1 MKFIRVPDAS
11 FWQNLDNDAP
21 HNFMKL
27 LFITHYSNLYGA
39 NRSLL
44 DLIDGLKLFDVE
56 SFVIIPDNGPIE
68 DSLRSRG
75 VIYKILPVPNW
86 TASNLKPVSN
96 YRKKRT
102 IRLLLEASSEY
113 RKLIKQWSIDTVYS
127 NSSISPV
134 GRTVSYLTHKPHVW
148 HIRELLDLDYA
159 RQFIFPACLSKKYI
173 STSNAIISNSR
184 YVQDHFFSKPKK
196 KFNVVY
202 NGIAPLSKFEVL
214 KNEKR
219 VISRSKGFTFSIVG
233 LVYPRK
239 GQDTAIRAIAE
250 LKKHGLPVRLIIA
263 GGGGSYLDQCKELA
277 KELEI
282 DSFVEFT
289 GYVPDPY
296 EIYRRSSC
304 LLVCSEFE
312 AMGRVTV
319 EGMSASLPVIAKKSG
334 GTPEIMVHGETGF
347 LYNNFDELVNYME
360 VIAKN
365 PEMARKM
372 GASGWEFAKDRFT
385 IEKYA
390 ASIYQII
397 KSVC

>member
-1 MKFIRVPDAS
+1 MNI
-11 FWQNLDNDAP
+11 LI
-21 HNFMKL
+21 
-27 LFITHYSNLYGA
+27 ITHYSNLYGA

-44 DLIDGLKLFDVE
+44 DLIDGLKFFDVK
-56 SFVIIPDNGPIE
+56 SFVIIPEEGIIE
-68 DSLRSRG
+68 ESLRTRG
-75 VIYKILPVPNW
+75 VPYKILPVPNW
-86 TASNLKPVSN
+86 TAPNQKPVSN

-102 IRLLLEASSEY
+102 AKFLLEVSGEY
-113 RKLIKQWSIDTVYS
+113 RKLIKNWSIDIIYS
-127 NSSISPV
+127 NSSVSPI
-134 GRTVSYLTHKPHVW
+134 GRIVSHLTHIPHIW
-148 HIRELLDLDYA
+148 HIRELLDLDYSLD
-159 RQFIFPACLSKKYI
+159 FIYPDWLSKIYM
-173 STSNAIISNSR
+173 STSNAIICNSR
-184 YVQDHFFSKPKK
+184 YVKDHFFPKMNRK
-196 KFNVVY
+196 LHVVY
-202 NGIAPLSKFEVL
+202 NGIAKNSKYEALYKEREEILSK
-214 KNEKR
+214 NEF
-219 VISRSKGFTFSIVG
+219 VFSIVG
-233 LVYPRK
+233 FVHPKK
-239 GQDTAIRAIAE
+239 GQDVAVKAIAE
-250 LKKHGLPVRLIIA
+250 LKKRRLPVRLIIA

-277 KELEI
+277 RKLEI
-282 DSFVEFT
+282 DSVVDFI
-289 GYVPDPY
+289 GYVADPY

-319 EGMSASLPVIAKKSG
+319 EGMSASLPVIAKNSG